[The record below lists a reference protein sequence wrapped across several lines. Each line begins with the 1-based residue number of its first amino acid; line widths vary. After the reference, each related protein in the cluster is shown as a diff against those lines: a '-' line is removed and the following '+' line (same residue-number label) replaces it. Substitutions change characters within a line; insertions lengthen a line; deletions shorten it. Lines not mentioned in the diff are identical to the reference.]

1 MEAHSLTTLA
11 HDLPSVDFHRCG
23 GVLSHINSLAEDGEW
38 RCYLPDGH
46 DDVCQAP
53 DGTTWVSP
61 GSW

>member
-1 MEAHSLTTLA
+1 MEAQSLITLA

-46 DDVCQAP
+46 DDVCRAP

-61 GSW
+61 GY